1 MATSTKTVQQSAVEM
16 PEGVT
21 ATLQGR
27 TLAIRGKLGEAKKHF
42 DKVNVNIAVE
52 GNRVLFTPFSAKRKD
67 NVIINTVTSIVNN
80 MVTGVTKGYTY
91 KVKVVYAHFPITV
104 KTKGKQVLVE
114 NFVGERSPRVSEI
127 VGDSKVTI
135 EGDDVIVKGVSLED
149 VGQTAANIELAT
161 KIKRKDQRIFLDG
174 LYIYHREQG
183 S

>member
-1 MATSTKTVQQSAVEM
+1 MSTEAVQQTAIEL
-16 PEGVT
+16 PDGVT
-21 ATLQGR
+21 AALHER
-27 TLAIRGKLGEAKKHF
+27 LLSVKGKLGEAKKNF
-42 DKVNVNIAVE
+42 DKINVNVSVE
-52 GNRVLFTPFSAKRKD
+52 GGRILISPFSAKKKD

-127 VGDSKVTI
+127 VGDCKVSV

-174 LYIYHREQG
+174 LYIYHKEQG
-183 S
+183 A

>member
-1 MATSTKTVQQSAVEM
+1 MSTEAVQQTSVAM

-21 ATLQGR
+21 TTLQGR
-27 TLAIRGKLGEAKKHF
+27 VLSVKGKLGEAKKSF
-42 DKVNVNIAVE
+42 DKINVNIAVD
-52 GNRVLFTPFSAKRKD
+52 GNKVLISPFSTKKKD
-67 NVIINTVTSIVNN
+67 NVIINTITSIVNN

-127 VGDSKVTI
+127 VGDCKVTV

-174 LYIYHREQG
+174 LYIYHKEEG
-183 S
+183 P

>member
-1 MATSTKTVQQSAVEM
+1 MSTEAVQQTSIEM
-16 PEGVT
+16 PEGVSVS
-21 ATLQGR
+21 LKGR
-27 TLAIRGKLGEAKKHF
+27 LLSIRGKLGEAKKEF
-42 DKVNVNIAVE
+42 DKINVNISAD
-52 GNRVLFTPFSAKRKD
+52 GNRVVISPFSKKKKD
-67 NVIINTVTSIVNN
+67 NVIINTVTSIINN

-91 KVKVVYAHFPITV
+91 RVKVVYAHFPITV

-127 VGDSKVTI
+127 LGDCKVTV

-174 LYIYHREQG
+174 LYIYHKEQG

>member
-1 MATSTKTVQQSAVEM
+1 MSSEATQQAAVLM
-16 PEGVT
+16 PEGVN
-21 ATLQGR
+21 ASLRGR
-27 TLAIRGKLGEAKKHF
+27 MLTVKGKLGEAKKSF
-42 DKVNVNIAVE
+42 DKINVNIAVE
-52 GNRVLFTPFSAKRKD
+52 GNRVVFTPFSSKKKD
-67 NVIINTVTSIVNN
+67 NVIINTVSSIVNN

-114 NFVGERSPRVSEI
+114 NFVGERSPRVADV
-127 VGDSKVTI
+127 VGDTKVSV
-135 EGDDVIVKGVSLED
+135 EGDDVIVKGVSVED

-174 LYIYHREQG
+174 LYIYHKEEG